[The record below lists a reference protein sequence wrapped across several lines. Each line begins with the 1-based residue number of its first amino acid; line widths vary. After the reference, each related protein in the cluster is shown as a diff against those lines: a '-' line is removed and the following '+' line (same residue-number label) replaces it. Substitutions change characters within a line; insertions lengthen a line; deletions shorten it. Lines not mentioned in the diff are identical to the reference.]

1 MKVIGMDIG
10 TTSMSGIL
18 MESETGSMVKTISLP
33 QSFLP
38 DTLPSDALQS
48 PREIFCSCKK
58 ILDGLI
64 TATNDSIQAIA
75 FSSQMHG
82 MLYVDRDN
90 HPLSPYYT
98 WQNQWGLQKNE
109 EGIPQEEALSQLYG
123 LSLYTGYALVTDSL
137 LDRPERAMCLC
148 NIGDFVSAQLAGLSR
163 PVSDVT
169 LASSM
174 GLWDIEK
181 NCFVREDPLFPS
193 VLQKPTQI
201 GTYRGI
207 PLVSAIGDNQASF
220 LGSVKD
226 LDHTLLLNLGTSGQ
240 LSFYHHTG
248 EVYRGFE
255 KRPLGDLGFINVAF
269 SLCGGDSY
277 AILASFFN
285 KVLEAFGCEKREGIE
300 QQMDHLDFSHVTQ
313 KMKVSPLFL
322 GERGKK
328 ESFASFSHI
337 NKDNFTPEAMTLG
350 LIEGIVDELWRFY
363 DQLPLSIQQEKSLL
377 LGSGNGIKKNPL
389 MKTIVEKV
397 YGKKLIIQDEGEES
411 ARGAAIHALVGIGLY
426 PSYQVALSSLFPAS
440 DTRKCD

>member
-10 TTSMSGIL
+10 TTSMSGIV

-48 PREIFCSCKK
+48 PREIFCSCKT

-64 TATNDSIQAIA
+64 NATNDHIQGIA

-98 WQNQWGLQKNE
+98 WQNQWGLQKNA
-109 EGIPQEEALSQLYG
+109 EGLSHEEALSRLYG
-123 LSLYTGYALVTDSL
+123 LPLYTGYALVTDSL
-137 LDRPERAMCLC
+137 LTRPQGAACLC

-169 LASSM
+169 IASSM
-174 GLWDIEK
+174 GLWNFEK

-193 VLQKPTQI
+193 VLQKPTRI

-207 PLVSAIGDNQASF
+207 PLVDAIGDNQASF

-240 LSFYHHTG
+240 LSFYHQTG
-248 EVYRGFE
+248 ETYPGFE
-255 KRPLGDLGFINVAF
+255 KRPLGDLGYIYVAF

-277 AILASFFN
+277 AILGSFFN
-285 KVLEAFGCEKREGIE
+285 KVLEAFGCEKRADIE
-300 QQMDHLDFSHVTQ
+300 QQMDRLDFSHITK

-328 ESFASFSHI
+328 ESWASFSHI
-337 NKDNFTPEAMTLG
+337 DKDNFTPEAMTLG
-350 LIEGIVDELWRFY
+350 VIEGIVDELWRFY
-363 DQLPLSIQQEKSLL
+363 DQLPLSMQQEKSLL
-377 LGSGNGIKKNPL
+377 IGSGNGIKKNPL
-389 MKTIVEKV
+389 MKDIVERA
-397 YGKKLIIQDEGEES
+397 YGKKLIIQEEGEES
-411 ARGAAIHALVGIGLY
+411 ARGAALHALVGLGLY
-426 PSYQVALSSLFPAS
+426 PSYKVALSSLFPTIDA
-440 DTRKCD
+440 TT